1 MTLSPWAEK
10 CSSVRETKEK
20 ETLADVLR
28 PAMAIAPDRVAIYF
42 EDRRITY
49 RQLDDVANRIASAL
63 VAAGVQS
70 GDRVVTH
77 VDNRP
82 EFVEIYLGVMRAG
95 AIMVPT
101 NVMYTADEMEH
112 IVNDSGAV
120 VTFMRGDLVDKIT
133 SRRKSFPD
141 LREVIAVGPTA
152 VTGVTHFDEI
162 KSRPGERPQV
172 HIEPDA
178 TAFIQYTSGT
188 TGKPKGA
195 MVSHTNV
202 LSVIDAMKDLANVP
216 AIEEDVMLLVLQL
229 FHAYALNLALNRS
242 FLAVTPFVLV
252 TRFDPERVMRLIE
265 RHKVTI
271 YYGAPPMYFAIVNSP
286 DVKKFDL
293 SSLRMAF
300 SGAAPLPVVI
310 LERFRE
316 LTGVEICEG
325 YGLSETA
332 PTLCSNAAGPASKPG
347 TVGPP
352 IPGVEIRLVDEND
365 HDVSQGEVGEIIA
378 RGPNV
383 FKGYWRREAE
393 TAEAMRGGWFHTG
406 DLARVDADGYY
417 TIVDRKKDMVLVS
430 GYNVYPIEVENVILR
445 HPKILDA
452 AVVGVPDAYQGE
464 SVKAFIVL
472 RDGESMDAKELTDYC
487 RKHLAAYKVPRHVE
501 IKAELP
507 RSATGKLLKR
517 ELRSQPPSSS

>member
-1 MTLSPWAEK
+1 MPLSPWAEK
-10 CSSVRETKEK
+10 CSSVREAKEK

-28 PAMAIAPDRVAIYF
+28 PAMSIAPDKVAIYF
-42 EDRRITY
+42 EDRTITY
-49 RQLDDVANRIASAL
+49 REIDERANKIASAL
-63 VAAGVQS
+63 VAMGVQK

-82 EFVEIYLGVMRAG
+82 EFVEIYQGVMRAG
-95 AIMVPT
+95 AILVPT

-112 IVNDSGAV
+112 ILTDSGAV
-120 VTFMRGDLVDKIT
+120 VAFLRGDLVEKVSERR
-133 SRRKSFPD
+133 SRFPE
-141 LREVIAVGPTA
+141 LRGIIAVGPTA
-152 VTGVTHFDEI
+152 VASAADFDAL
-162 KSRPGERPQV
+162 KARAGSRPSVQ
-172 HIEPDA
+172 IDPDA

-242 FLAVTPFVLV
+242 FLSVTPFVLV

-271 YYGAPPMYFAIVNSP
+271 FYGAPPMYFAMVNSP
-286 DVKKFDL
+286 DVTKVDL

-310 LERFRE
+310 LERFKE
-316 LTGVEICEG
+316 LAGVEICEG

-332 PTLCSNAAGPASKPG
+332 PTLCSNAAGPSSKPG
-347 TVGPP
+347 TVGPA
-352 IPGVEIRLVDEND
+352 IPGVEIRLVDED
-365 HDVSQGEVGEIIA
+365 DRDVPPGEVGEIIA

-383 FKGYWRREAE
+383 FKGYWKREAE

-406 DLARVDADGYY
+406 DLAKIDADGYY

-472 RDGESMDAKELTDYC
+472 RPGESMDVKELTDYC

-501 IKAELP
+501 LRAELP

-517 ELRSQPPSSS
+517 ELRTQPPPS

>member
-1 MTLSPWAEK
+1 VS
-10 CSSVRETKEK
+10 
-20 ETLADVLR
+20 
-28 PAMAIAPDRVAIYF
+28 
-42 EDRRITY
+42 
-49 RQLDDVANRIASAL
+49 
-63 VAAGVQS
+63 
-70 GDRVVTH
+70 
-77 VDNRP
+77 
-82 EFVEIYLGVMRAG
+82 
-95 AIMVPT
+95 
-101 NVMYTADEMEH
+101 
-112 IVNDSGAV
+112 DSGAV
-120 VTFMRGDLVDKIT
+120 VAFMRGDLVEKVST
-133 SRRKSFPD
+133 RRSSFPD
-141 LREVIAVGPTA
+141 LREVVAVGPTSA
-152 VTGVTHFDEI
+152 AGVTTLDDI
-162 KSRPGERPQV
+162 KSRPGARPTV
-172 HIEPDA
+172 SVEPDA

-202 LSVIDAMKDLANVP
+202 LSVIDSMKDLTNVP

-265 RHKVTI
+265 RHKATI
-271 YYGAPPMYFAIVNSP
+271 FYGAPPMYFAIVNSP
-286 DVKKFDL
+286 DVKKVDL

-310 LERFRE
+310 LERFKD

-352 IPGVEIRLVDEND
+352 IPGVDIRLVDEND
-365 HDVSQGEVGEIIA
+365 RDVPPGEVGEIVA

-383 FKGYWRREAE
+383 FKGYWKREAE

-452 AVVGVPDAYQGE
+452 AVVGIPDAYQGE

-472 RDGESMDAKELTDYC
+472 RPGESMEAKELTDYC

-501 IKAELP
+501 VREELP

-517 ELRSQPPSSS
+517 ELRSQPPSGT